1 MTENKEQNKS
11 KDWRFAPQPV
21 RLYRSK
27 YAARCVFAISRRLA
41 RAKTD
46 LLPVMNGLERDAR
59 RSRTA
64 GSDGLMRDGDVA
76 ALRGR
81 LLGNGQREGLAQLA
95 GLCREINGLMR
106 QVNQVAGAFGLPL
119 PVMHGYEVGGYL
131 AAMDGLVSEQL
142 GLAHKLGIEPD
153 TEDLSRTAELAELA
167 RQMHREAA

>member
-64 GSDGLMRDGDVA
+64 GS
-76 ALRGR
+76 
-81 LLGNGQREGLAQLA
+81 
-95 GLCREINGLMR
+95 
-106 QVNQVAGAFGLPL
+106 
-119 PVMHGYEVGGYL
+119 VGGYL

-167 RQMHREAA
+167 EKMSREAA